1 VSYFYFEKEGTS
13 IYYYVVGNKNY
24 IGYLDYYEYDNQYKW
39 TNVTDVDQS
48 FAIMLYGIPSEEEEA
63 IRHIETVFYKRGYDP
78 LPDSLSN
85 LK

>member
-24 IGYLDYYEYDNQYKW
+24 IGYLDYLEHNKEFKW
-39 TNVTDVDQS
+39 VDVEKS
-48 FAIMLYGIPSEEEEA
+48 FAIMLYGIPSEEEA